1 MRNKNEYNTRTYK
14 QTKKSIQLEA
24 EQEKQ
29 LKGEHTTKAAKEDEE
44 DEEGE

>member
-1 MRNKNEYNTRTYK
+1 MNTIQEHTNK